1 MIELLRKNTV
11 WTLMAAA
18 LVFTACN
25 DDDDET
31 DDANP
36 GPTENIAEIAIGN
49 PDYSILVEAL
59 EAADLV
65 GVVSNESA
73 TYTVFAPDNDAFN
86 SFFNQEG
93 IEDVDGDGSRVDD
106 LVDQFGPEAV
116 KETLLYHVLGD
127 EVRASNISANGYYTT
142 ASTFS
147 PSGNQLSLLAQSAGG
162 NVTLNGFADVE
173 NADILAS
180 NGVIHGINSVLT
192 LPTVADLAS
201 YDPNLSSLYSA
212 VGDAGLASTLS
223 DNAATFTVFAPL
235 NSAFND
241 VSATVASLTDEQLE
255 TVLTYHVLDVEVR
268 SADITSGMVQTV
280 SGQSISITENDGS
293 VSIADADENNSD
305 AIVLL
310 TDVQGTNGVVH
321 IINAVLIPQL

>member
-1 MIELLRKNTV
+1 MIKLFRKNSV

-18 LVFTACN
+18 LLFTACN

-31 DDANP
+31 NKTNP

-59 EAADLV
+59 QAADLV
-65 GVVSNESA
+65 DVVSNESA

-86 SFFNQEG
+86 AFFNDEG
-93 IEDVDGDGSRVDD
+93 IEDVNGDGSRVDD
-106 LVDQFGPEAV
+106 LVDEFGPEAV
-116 KETLLYHVLGD
+116 REILLYHVLGD
-127 EVRASNISANGYYTT
+127 EVRASNVSANSYYTT

-147 PSGNQLSLLAQSAGG
+147 PNDNQLSLLAQSAQG
-162 NVTLNGFADVE
+162 NVTLNGYANVE
-173 NADILAS
+173 NADILAT

-201 YDPNLSSLYSA
+201 YDPNLSSLYTA
-212 VGDAGLASTLS
+212 IGDADLAGTLS

-235 NSAFND
+235 SSAFND
-241 VSATVASLTDEQLE
+241 ISATVASLSNEQLI

-268 SADITSGMVQTV
+268 SADITTGMVQTV
-280 SGQSISITENDGS
+280 SGQSISITENDGA
-293 VSIADADENNSD
+293 VSIADADESNND
-305 AIVLL
+305 ANVVL
-310 TDVQGTNGVVH
+310 TDIQGTNGVVH
-321 IINAVLIPQL
+321 VITAVLIPQL